1 MKQDIDMP
9 EDVRMGSYSDIRLAE
24 HERVLKRALFVKVS
38 MARSFG
44 FSALM
49 RWLSYSKVFVGFT
62 AGFAFALALFGTAY
76 LGREN
81 SALADFNPLAT
92 GQAKAKAAVQASIK
106 ETTKLSPT
114 EQTKASQR
122 IQADVKHSLEEAL
135 KAPDVSVVS
144 VTDSEEMQDTAPG
157 DSVILNVNGEVVDA
171 RADAKKLVE
180 VNRQVRRKVKFTD
193 KSGAT
198 VILGLDAKNLPVLKA
213 VETGR
218 KGRRGVLDGLEAKN
232 KDSHNQSGEGDK
244 RSGGESES
252 KGEDR

>member
-92 GQAKAKAAVQASIK
+92 GQAKANYRAIPTPLLFLIVPSSTEPDFAN
-106 ETTKLSPT
+106 KLP
-114 EQTKASQR
+114 A
-122 IQADVKHSLEEAL
+122 
-135 KAPDVSVVS
+135 
-144 VTDSEEMQDTAPG
+144 
-157 DSVILNVNGEVVDA
+157 
-171 RADAKKLVE
+171 
-180 VNRQVRRKVKFTD
+180 
-193 KSGAT
+193 
-198 VILGLDAKNLPVLKA
+198 
-213 VETGR
+213 
-218 KGRRGVLDGLEAKN
+218 
-232 KDSHNQSGEGDK
+232 
-244 RSGGESES
+244 
-252 KGEDR
+252 